1 MSCPTCGSE
10 GADRT
15 ATATRAR
22 ESRIGR
28 RPPEPERWLL
38 VGNPN
43 AGKTTLFNRLTGG
56 RREVANW
63 PGSTVEK
70 GTGRLAAGGRPVELV
85 DLPGIYSLDA
95 LSEEESIARQA
106 VLEEAGRAVVLVVA
120 DAARLERSLSLVLEV
135 AEVAPAVVV
144 ALNMLDVARAEGQ
157 EVDPAALSE
166 ALGLPVVPVVA
177 RSGEGVGE
185 LVAQAEAAWR
195 ELRRAGDGAA
205 GGAAGGRSRA
215 RGEAGEELSDEEAF
229 ARAEERFLRVQEVAA
244 AAVRRVRREP
254 TPSERIDRWA
264 LHPVL
269 GYVLLAAVLGGVF
282 EIAFVASAPL
292 SEAVGEALG
301 RLGDWA
307 ARGVAAAGGPT
318 WLGGFLRDGLLGG
331 VGAVLAFVPYLV
343 LFYILQEA
351 LQDSGY
357 MARAAVLV
365 DRLME
370 AIGLHGKG
378 FFAMATAYGCNVPAL
393 TATRV
398 LENARDRIAHE
409 LVIPFLPCNARLG
422 VLLVL
427 TAAFFPGARGA
438 LAFGGLMLL
447 SLGVVAAVTALLRRT
462 LLPREEAPLVMEL
475 PPYHVPTWRNAVLP
489 ALHHVRAFV
498 SRIWRYLLWATL
510 ALWALSALPAG
521 AAPAQ
526 SYAARLA
533 GAVGILGAPWHL
545 DGRLVLA
552 LLSGFVAKETTLGT
566 LAILYGSAG
575 AGGPVAALASSVSPL
590 VGFAFL
596 AMYMLYTPCL
606 ATVVT
611 LREETGSARW
621 AAFSV
626 LLSLG
631 VAGLTGA
638 LIEQLGALAG
648 WAL

>member
-1 MSCPTCGSE
+1 MNGPACCAGEPPAPAR
-10 GADRT
+10 GART
-15 ATATRAR
+15 AKVAPGAAGSRRA
-22 ESRIGR
+22 
-28 RPPEPERWLL
+28 ERWLL

-43 AGKTTLFNRLTGG
+43 AGKTTLFNLLTGG

-63 PGSTVEK
+63 PGSTVERA
-70 GTGRLAAGGRPVELV
+70 TGRMRAGGREVEVV

-95 LSEEESIARQA
+95 LSEEERIARQA
-106 VLEEAGRAVVLVVA
+106 LLDEAGRALVIVVA
-120 DAARLERSLSLVLEV
+120 DASRLERSLSLVLEV

-157 EVDPAALSE
+157 EVDAEALARE
-166 ALGLPVVPVVA
+166 LGLPVVPLVA
-177 RSGEGVGE
+177 RRGEGVDR
-185 LVAQAEAAWR
+185 LVQRAAASLD
-195 ELRRAGDGAA
+195 ELRRREGFAGRRDG
-205 GGAAGGRSRA
+205 GGSGASSGSPQAP
-215 RGEAGEELSDEEAF
+215 EEEAF
-229 ARAEERFLRVQEVAA
+229 ARAEARFLRVQAIVA
-244 AAVRRVRREP
+244 AAVRRRRRRA

-264 LHPVL
+264 LHPLL
-269 GYVLLAAVLGGVF
+269 GYPILAAVLAAVF
-282 EIAFVASAPL
+282 ELAFAASAPL
-292 SEAVGEALG
+292 SDEVG
-301 RLGDWA
+301 RLLDVAGSA
-307 ARGVAAAGGPT
+307 LARGLAAAGAPV
-318 WLGGFLRDGLLGG
+318 WLGSLVRDGLLAGA
-331 VGAVLAFVPYLV
+331 GAVLAFVPYLAI
-343 LFYILQEA
+343 FYLLQEA

-370 AIGLHGKG
+370 AVGLHGKG
-378 FFAMATAYGCNVPAL
+378 FFALATAYGCNVPAL
-393 TATRV
+393 SATRV
-398 LENARDRIAHE
+398 LENPRDRIAHE

-427 TAAFFPGARGA
+427 TAAFFPRGGGA

-447 SLGVVAAVTALLRRT
+447 SLGVVAGLTALLRRT

-475 PPYHVPTWRNAVLP
+475 PPYHVPTWRNVVLP